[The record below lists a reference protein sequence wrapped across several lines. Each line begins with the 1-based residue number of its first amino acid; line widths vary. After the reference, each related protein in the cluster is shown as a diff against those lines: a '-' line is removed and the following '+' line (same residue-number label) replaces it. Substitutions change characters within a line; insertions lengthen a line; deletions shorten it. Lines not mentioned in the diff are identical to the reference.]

1 MKLYGYWRSSC
12 SWRVRIALNLKKL
25 EYTYVPVH
33 LVKHGGEQHASGYL
47 ERNPQA
53 QVPTLELASGVSLT
67 QSIAIVEFLEEI
79 KPSPSL
85 FPTDRLERAKVRQMA
100 EIVNSG
106 IQPLQNL
113 SVLQHIDRLK
123 LDKIKW
129 GRAYI
134 QKGLTALNKLVAN
147 SSDPFLVGAAPSVAD
162 LCLIPQ
168 LYNARR
174 FKCDLDL
181 FPKLL
186 EVEQHCARLEA
197 FINAHPDNQ
206 PDAQ

>member
-1 MKLYGYWRSSC
+1 MKLYSYWRSSC
-12 SWRVRIALNLKKL
+12 SWRVRIALNIKKL

-33 LVKHGGEQHASGYL
+33 LVQNGGEQHASSYL
-47 ERNPQA
+47 KHNPQA

-79 KPSPSL
+79 KPTPSL
-85 FPTDRLERAKVRQMA
+85 FPTDRLERARARQMA

-113 SVLQHIDRLK
+113 SVLQHIERLD
-123 LDKIKW
+123 LDKLKW
-129 GRAYI
+129 GREYI
-134 QKGLTALNKLVAN
+134 QKGLKALNELATA
-147 SSDPFLVGAAPSVAD
+147 SSDPFLIGNSPSVAD

-181 FPKLL
+181 FPRLL
-186 EVEQHCARLEA
+186 EVEHNCAKLEA
-197 FINAHPDNQ
+197 FIRAHPDNQ

>member
-1 MKLYGYWRSSC
+1 
-12 SWRVRIALNLKKL
+12 
-25 EYTYVPVH
+25 
-33 LVKHGGEQHASGYL
+33 LVKNGGEQRTSSYL
-47 ERNPQA
+47 NRNPQA

-85 FPTDRLERAKVRQMA
+85 FPTDRLDRARARQMA
-100 EIVNSG
+100 EVVNSG

-113 SVLQHIDRLK
+113 SVLQHIERLG
-123 LDKIKW
+123 LDKLKW
-129 GRAYI
+129 GRDYI
-134 QKGLTALNKLVAN
+134 ENGLAALNALATP
-147 SSDPFLVGAAPSVAD
+147 SSKPFLVGDTPSVAD
-162 LCLIPQ
+162 LCLVPQ

-181 FPKLL
+181 FPRLL
-186 EVEQHCARLEA
+186 EVEQNCAQLQA
-197 FINAHPDNQ
+197 FIRAHPDNQ